1 MEKGINLADRL
12 LDLSSIHLVTSI
24 LSLGITVKLDFNY
37 NHKNKEEISFES
49 RHRRLCVTCK
59 FENQLLR
66 RVSCVQTVSMKLLE
80 NFLETA

>member
-1 MEKGINLADRL
+1 MEKGINFADRL
-12 LDLSSIHLVTSI
+12 PDLSLIHLVTSI

-37 NHKNKEEISFES
+37 NHKNKEEISFEP